1 MLQMGGARS
10 ALEYQGRGPVT
21 SGEEC
26 SRQREQQTQWELSVF
41 ERNVAGAE

>member
-10 ALEYQGRGPVT
+10 ALECQGRGPVT
-21 SGEEC
+21 SGEEY
-26 SRQREQQTQWELSVF
+26 SRQRELSVF